1 MLFRVDADSMQGLA
15 EQIAAQVR
23 HAVASGDLRP
33 GEKLPAARELAAGLD
48 INMHTV
54 LRAYADLRDEGLID
68 LRRGRGAHVVAAP
81 ETPWAARLEQQL
93 RDLLDTAS
101 RMGLSTDEL
110 VDALLERATRV
121 R

>member
-1 MLFRVDADSMQGLA
+1 MLFRVDPDSPLGLA
-15 EQIAAQVR
+15 EQVAAQVR
-23 HAVASGDLRP
+23 SAVADGSLRP
-33 GEKLPAARELAAGLD
+33 GEKLPAARELASGLD

-81 ETPWAARLEQQL
+81 ETPWAARLEQQV
-93 RDLLDTAS
+93 RDLVDTAT

-110 VDALLERATRV
+110 VERIRRATT
-121 R
+121 

>member
-1 MLFRVDADSMQGLA
+1 MS
-15 EQIAAQVR
+15 
-23 HAVASGDLRP
+23 
-33 GEKLPAARELAAGLD
+33 
-48 INMHTV
+48 
-54 LRAYADLRDEGLID
+54 
-68 LRRGRGAHVVAAP
+68 
-81 ETPWAARLEQQL
+81 EQQL